1 MRKGY
6 RAEYLARQ
14 RLSELY
20 GSQNVLKIA
29 IGGSVD
35 FLVLKPNENELEKII
50 EVKQTAKNKYYPR
63 ENEKV
68 QLELIKK
75 LAEEHKVPVEMWI
88 KFKKRKDFEV
98 VLL

>member
-6 RAEYLARQ
+6 RAEYLVKQ
-14 RLSELY
+14 KLKEMY
-20 GSQNVLKIA
+20 GEQNVLKIA
-29 IGGSVD
+29 IGGSAD
-35 FLVLKPNENELEKII
+35 FLVLSPNENKIEKIV

-75 LAEEHKVPVEMWI
+75 LAIEHNVPVEIWI
-88 KFKKRKDFEV
+88 KFKNRKDFEV
-98 VLL
+98 VSL